1 MKCRFKIYIGST
13 VHDCPNSCIK
23 NIDEVAF
30 TLERKDFSGVTRSF
44 TSDFEFV
51 GEVYQLLRSEYE
63 ENGFLASV
71 ELAVETINNDW
82 TYTEQ
87 FRCALDFSTIQIDA
101 HTLTIS
107 SVDNSLSAKINS
119 KKSTKFQF
127 NVDDLADE
135 GLLTLDRITM
145 TNTSS
150 LLIGSPMICT
160 GGDAEVINM
169 RVDGEEVF
177 TNDYF
182 EVTNQIAMIH
192 EEGEA
197 QNSFF
202 VTCVKP
208 GCALTLNVTLTYKGY
223 ICARNMGSSW
233 DYRDTLPN
241 ITLQVWKEDGDS
253 GDGWNLYNASLC
265 QLRQHSEYING
276 ILHDHFLGQYKT
288 LALLQKAH
296 PTAYKD
302 DVAVVGAFDDPQD
315 KGYWDSSALYEYNGN
330 KWVLSGYQP
339 SNYYKLY
346 TITEKLVIPSE
357 HLYEDGH
364 IGIRIYSDV
373 KNKVVS
379 IPVYGSHVVAKWTE
393 PAQDSVQVKVIKPL
407 PLIDALV
414 KKIDEDASVEI
425 VGASTLLDE
434 SYILA
439 GEAIRQLDNAQ
450 IYSTFKD
457 FAEWLSV
464 QFSITYQVEDKV
476 VRFIPYEKLFAGE
489 VAKTIKIAKEVNYS
503 VDDSLIYSEVQAGQ
517 EQKDYSE
524 INGRDQWFNS
534 SYDTGVSLT
543 ENKYQLM
550 CKYRSDAYGI
560 ELCARKIGKNTTDD
574 TSDESLFF
582 AHLTKV
588 ESEAGGYSYAIAKQ
602 TTGGTI
608 NKLFNSE
615 YSAVHIINVNSK
627 LIAPMLIPLTLKWTS
642 SSGNSSLLVDADG
655 DGRTDTSLKDSIT
668 ITDRLFT
675 AGLVEFKTSD
685 IELPAEWNGVVQVES
700 RDRRYSGYIKSV
712 SAKYSRVEALE
723 YKLIVKSVEKI

>member
-1 MKCRFKIYIGST
+1 MICRFKLYIGSA
-13 VHDCPNSCIK
+13 VHECPNSCIK
-23 NIDEVAF
+23 NLDEVAF

-51 GEVYQLLRSEYE
+51 GKVYQLVRSEYE
-63 ENGFLASV
+63 DKGVLANV
-71 ELAVETINNDW
+71 ELSVETINNDW

-87 FRCALDFSTIQIDA
+87 FRCALDFSTIQIDS

-119 KKSTKFQF
+119 KKSTKYQF
-127 NVDDLADE
+127 NVADLADN
-135 GLLTLDRITM
+135 GLLTLERITM
-145 TNTSS
+145 TNTTS

-160 GGDAEVINM
+160 GGDAEVINL
-169 RVDGEEVF
+169 RVDGDEVF
-177 TNDYF
+177 TKDYF
-182 EVTNQIAMIH
+182 EASNQIAMIH

-202 VTCVKP
+202 ITCVKP
-208 GCALTLNVTLTYKGY
+208 GCDLTLDLKLTYKGY
-223 ICARNMGSSW
+223 ICARNMGASW
-233 DYRDTLPN
+233 DYLDTLPTL
-241 ITLQVWKEDGDS
+241 TLQVWKEDGES
-253 GDGWNLYNASLC
+253 GSGWSVYNSQLC
-265 QLRQHSEYING
+265 VLRQHSEFIHG

-288 LALLQKAH
+288 LALLQKEH
-296 PTAYKD
+296 PNAYKD
-302 DVAVVGAFDDPQD
+302 DVAVVGAFDNPQD
-315 KGYWDSSALYEYNGN
+315 KGYWDSSALYEYNGE
-330 KWVLSGYQP
+330 KWLLSPFQP

-346 TITEKLVIPSE
+346 TITERVVIPSQSI
-357 HLYEDGH
+357 YEGGH
-364 IGIRIYSDV
+364 IGIRILSDV
-373 KNKVVS
+373 KNKVAS

-393 PAQDSVQVKVIKPL
+393 PAQDSVQVNVIKPL
-407 PLIDALV
+407 PLIDAIV
-414 KKIDEDASVEI
+414 KKIDANASAEI

-439 GEAIRQLDNAQ
+439 GEAIRQLDKAQ
-450 IYSTFKD
+450 VYSTFKD

-464 QFSITYQVEDKV
+464 QFGMTYQIEGKT
-476 VRFIPYEKLFAGE
+476 VRFIPYEKLFTGE
-489 VAKTIKIAKEVNYS
+489 VVKTIALAKEVSYS
-503 VDDSLIYSEVQAGQ
+503 VDDSLIYSEIQAGQ

-534 SYDTGVSLT
+534 TYDTGVSLT

-560 ELCARKIGKNTTDD
+560 ELCARKIGKNTTDS

-582 AHLTKV
+582 AHLAKV
-588 ESEAGGYSYAIAKQ
+588 DAESGGYSYSIAKR
-602 TTGGTI
+602 TTGGTT

-615 YSAVHIINVNSK
+615 YSAIHIIDANK
-627 LIAPMLIPLTLKWTS
+627 LLIAPMLTPLTLKWTA
-642 SSGNSSLLVDADG
+642 SSGNSSLLVDTNG
-655 DGRTDTSLKDSIT
+655 DGFTDKSLKDDIT

-685 IELPAEWNGVVQVES
+685 VSVPTDWNGLVQVES

-712 SAKYSRVEALE
+712 SAKYSRIEALE
-723 YKLIVKSVEKI
+723 YTLIVKSVEKI